1 MTETGEPPAPASE
14 HTFSV
19 WWQDWLSALTA
30 LTVFKP
36 EIDPPADARARGR
49 ARRAYPLVAL
59 LLGLFTV
66 VLFGFGRALNMFD
79 FGAATFALAVLV
91 LLTGAK
97 GEIGLAIYVEA
108 VARGR
113 DMAERRAL
121 MLAGAVGYAGM
132 LAMVFSLVLR
142 LALVAAV
149 LHGAPAVLMAA
160 IIGSRTALALA
171 PAFRPADAPSLDAPD
186 ERLGN
191 DWLWLAA
198 ALGVAFLLL
207 FLGPLSGLVAAAAGF
222 FAMLAAIGIVRR
234 QCEGFAAPAYG
245 FVQQSAEAAILVA
258 AVAVP

>member
-1 MTETGEPPAPASE
+1 MTETGDVRTPASE
-14 HTFSV
+14 HTFAV
-19 WWQDWLSALTA
+19 WWNDVLVALTA
-30 LTVFKP
+30 LTLFKP

-59 LLGLFTV
+59 LLGLLTI
-66 VLFGFGRALNMFD
+66 VLFGFGRSLNMFD
-79 FGAATFALAVLV
+79 FGAAIFALAFLV
-91 LLTGAK
+91 LRTGAK
-97 GEIGLAIYVEA
+97 GEIGLAIYIEA

-113 DMAERRAL
+113 DLEERRQL
-121 MLAGAVGYAGM
+121 MLTGAFGYAGV
-132 LAMVFSLVLR
+132 LAMIFSLVLR
-142 LALVAAV
+142 LALIAAV
-149 LHGAPAVLMAA
+149 IHGAAAVLMAA

-171 PAFRPADAPSLDAPD
+171 PAFRPSDSPSLDSPD

-207 FLGPLSGLVAAAAGF
+207 FLGPWSGLVASAVGF

-234 QCEGFAAPAYG
+234 QCEGFAAPAYA
-245 FVQQSAEAAILVA
+245 FVQQAAEVAILVS